1 MVPKVGTVIYP
12 SMKEICCTNKNV
24 VFKNSLAASFAC
36 LRQSTWNNMI
46 IAINQAL
53 YFVAMCTL

>member
-12 SMKEICCTNKNV
+12 SMEEISCTNKNV
-24 VFKNSLAASFAC
+24 VFKNSLASFFVC

-46 IAINQAL
+46 LATNQSL
-53 YFVAMCTL
+53 YFVAMYTS